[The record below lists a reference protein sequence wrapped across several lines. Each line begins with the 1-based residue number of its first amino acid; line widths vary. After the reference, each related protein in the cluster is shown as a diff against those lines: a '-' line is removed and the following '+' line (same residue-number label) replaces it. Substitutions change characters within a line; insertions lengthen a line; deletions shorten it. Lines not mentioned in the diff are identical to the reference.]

1 MVKNLPANAGDARYL
16 GLIPGSGR
24 CPEVGNGN
32 PLQYSC
38 LDNPRTEVPW
48 RLQTM
53 GSQRVGNKW
62 VTEHSTYY
70 IWKCVLNSHICII
83 EFKIHTYMYF
93 KLFSGVV
100 HLGSGRIRIGAKQ
113 TYVCKQAP
121 TLTSFLLENLHS
133 VTTIFR
139 SLNMYN
145 EDNNSCSILGLL
157 AFNELKYSM

>member
-32 PLQYSC
+32 PLQCSC
-38 LDNPRTEVPW
+38 LDNPRTEVLW

-70 IWKCVLNSHICII
+70 ICKCVLNSHTCII
-83 EFKIHTYMYF
+83 EFNMNYW
-93 KLFSGVV
+93 
-100 HLGSGRIRIGAKQ
+100 SGRIRIWAKQ

-157 AFNELKYSM
+157 EFNELKYSM